1 MDKENMIELLEDFID
16 YLKDKEIEKK
26 EEKEVKIIED
36 KEEMYDDVDDDFDKE
51 IVKISKGE

>member
-1 MDKENMIELLEDFID
+1 MKNDLLEIIEDFID

-36 KEEMYDDVDDDFDKE
+36 KEEMNDDVDDDFEKE